1 MFWFILSLWSAFAT
15 ALEAAVLKRHFSHL
29 NSWEMS
35 AIPFVWG
42 SPFFV
47 VTVLFTGV
55 PELQPGFWGTLAI
68 LAPLVT
74 VAFRCQSEAILRS
87 PISLTMPF
95 LTFTPAI
102 VILTGFLVLGEVVPW
117 KGVVGIA
124 AIVVGGYIMNLSSR
138 TRSWTDPLRAILTE
152 PGTRYMLAAATLYG
166 FGAVLGKKLI
176 LLSTPTFAAAS
187 FWTGS
192 AAVMFIVPALTG
204 RLAPRNVFNKPGPA
218 LVAGLLG
225 FTELLCHMT
234 AISLVTAAYMVA
246 VKRLNGLFSVLIG
259 WRWLK
264 EGDILVRLIGAFFMG
279 TGAALLAIF
288 G

>member
-1 MFWFILSLWSAFAT
+1 MLWFILSLWSAFAT

-42 SPFFV
+42 SPFFA
-47 VTVLFTGV
+47 VTVLLTGI
-55 PELQPGFWGTLAI
+55 PELAPGFWGVLAM
-68 LAPLVT
+68 LAPLIA

-95 LTFTPAI
+95 LTFTPAL
-102 VILTGFLVLGEVVPW
+102 VILTGFLVLGEVVPPR
-117 KGVVGIA
+117 GAAGIF
-124 AIVVGGYIMNLSSR
+124 AIVIGGYIMNLSPS
-138 TRSWTDPLRAILTE
+138 TRSWLDPFRAILTE

-166 FGAVLGKKLI
+166 LGAVLGKKLI
-176 LLSTPTFAAAS
+176 LLSTPTFAAAA
-187 FWTGS
+187 FWIAT
-192 AAVMFIVPALTG
+192 AVAMVTFAGLTG
-204 RLAPRNVFNKPGPA
+204 RLSPAKLFQKPGPA
-218 LVAGLLG
+218 LAAGLLG

-234 AISLVTAAYMVA
+234 AISLTVAAYMVA

-264 EGDILVRLIGAFFMG
+264 EGNILLRLA
-279 TGAALLAIF
+279 GAAFMAGGAAMLAIF